1 MSVKL
6 GVLASGTGSNFT
18 AIARAAADGKIDA
31 SVAMLLSDREQAPV
45 LERANKAGIENAYI
59 PYDRN
64 DRAAFEREV
73 IERFRAAGVDLI
85 ILAGFMRLLTPT
97 LLDAYN
103 GRILNIHPSL
113 LPSFKGLNGIGQAL
127 EYGVK
132 ITGCTVHEVTP
143 ELDSGPIIGQRA
155 VEVLEGD
162 DEESLAER
170 LHAAEHQLFPEAIQF
185 YIQQHFND

>member
-18 AIARAAADGKIDA
+18 AIAQAAADGKIDA

-45 LERANKAGIENAYI
+45 LERATKAGIENAYI